1 MTKRELGRK
10 ILVAGQ
16 GGKSTLA
23 RAQAADLNLPYFD
36 LDAISH
42 LPNWVARDPDDFKR
56 QVKLLLEEQ
65 SDGWVIDGNYAANL
79 EGMVVR
85 AADSVVFVNLSWS
98 RMMWR
103 IFWRTIDNIRNK
115 RVICGENVD
124 SWRRAFCSRDSL
136 LWFLLRR
143 RKQIHTRVE
152 RTKMWIE
159 GDTKWVQLDGA
170 KALNEFYD
178 QQNLTQN

>member
-23 RAQAADLNLPYFD
+23 RALAADLELPYVE

-56 QVKLLLEEQ
+56 QVEMLLEEKA
-65 SDGWVIDGNYAANL
+65 DGWVIDGNYAANL
-79 EGMVVR
+79 DGMLVR

-103 IFWRTIDNIRNK
+103 ILWRTIDNIRNK

-124 SWRRAFCSRDSL
+124 SWRRAFFSRDSL
-136 LWFLLRR
+136 FWFLFKR
-143 RKQIHTRVE
+143 RKLIHTRVE
-152 RTKMWIE
+152 RTKLWVQGNTAWI
-159 GDTKWVQLDGA
+159 QLDGA
-170 KALNEFYD
+170 KALDDFYGE
-178 QQNLTQN
+178 QGISRN